1 MNLKKLNEFK
11 TNWTKHKL
19 EIMQLSMESEGDSD
33 KVMDFFIKTL
43 NIITTSLIF
52 EKSIAGKFF
61 GIRRVTAIKMP
72 QMDMT

>member
-1 MNLKKLNEFK
+1 
-11 TNWTKHKL
+11 
-19 EIMQLSMESEGDSD
+19 MQLSMESEGDSD